1 MSHQAAVTARSHAQ
15 LHTHAPAHTV
25 SNEAQQPHVSHG
37 NSGMHTQG
45 GHDTHRSSLNLH
57 VVPAHGGGAVP
68 HTSEKG
74 ARLDVA
80 NAAVTRAESTDDDA
94 EDEKFKRRIRLA
106 ASLYI
111 FFAALWAY
119 VKGLLRLVTGGKNFG
134 PIALSSQTEYR
145 TSFSPTSGLP
155 MTAPLRYP
163 LSAPSVRK
171 KTLVLDLDETLIH
184 STVRGLRSRQFDLK
198 IDVVIDRIPC
208 LFYVYKRPHVERFL
222 TAVAAWYNVV
232 VFTASLRQYGDP
244 VIDSLDCGRGLIQR
258 RYFRESCIQ
267 EYGNYVKDLSKVEP
281 DLSSV
286 LIIDNSPGAY
296 AMHPENAIPIVAW
309 TKDPDDDALLDL
321 IPFLCYL
328 HAVRDVRSILSLR
341 LRA

>member
-1 MSHQAAVTARSHAQ
+1 MAQPVTRTQAHLPGHAHARLSSAGGNG
-15 LHTHAPAHTV
+15 APPT
-25 SNEAQQPHVSHG
+25 NG
-37 NSGMHTQG
+37 
-45 GHDTHRSSLNLH
+45 
-57 VVPAHGGGAVP
+57 P
-68 HTSEKG
+68 HTSTSG
-74 ARLDVA
+74 ARFDVA
-80 NAAVTRAESTDDDA
+80 NAAVTRAETTSDDDV
-94 EDEKFKRRIRLA
+94 EDEKYRRRIRVASTLYVLLA
-106 ASLYI
+106 LA
-111 FFAALWAY
+111 WAY
-119 VKGLLRLVTGGKNFG
+119 IKSALRMLTGGRGIG
-134 PIALSSQTEYR
+134 PIAVSQQTEYR
-145 TSFSPTSGLP
+145 TSFSPNGGLP
-155 MTAPLRYP
+155 VTQAPLRYP
-163 LSAPSVRK
+163 LGPASVRK

-184 STVRGLRSRQFDLK
+184 STVRGLRSRHFDLK
-198 IDVVIDRIPC
+198 IDVVIDNFPC
-208 LFYVYKRPHVERFL
+208 LFFVYRRPHVERFL

-267 EYGNYVKDLSKVEP
+267 EYGNYVKDLVKVEP

-321 IPFLCYL
+321 IPFLGYL
-328 HAVRDVRSILSLR
+328 HSVRDVRSILSLR